1 MPIKKRERNP
11 LVNYDTL
18 LRTFKAELGESEK
31 YKKDTIVKLAKK
43 LEQEMEVAVHDI
55 NDKIAN
61 DLDGYVSR
69 QYIGQCLD
77 KKYKHQEKI
86 TAVKKDKK
94 NKKQAIQIATNG
106 TIIDETKDKAEFYR
120 DLDKAFDKSDKEVY
134 SLNDTV
140 VKELDST
147 KEELKALESK
157 FENLITPEQFE
168 SLQNRL
174 TAQDAILDGLRN
186 YVGEYVLYDESLE
199 VESVRPKSGEEK
211 IKISLRKFENKIKES
226 FKLGKA
232 SATIEHD
239 GAHVT
244 DWT

>member
-1 MPIKKRERNP
+1 MI
-11 LVNYDTL
+11 L
-18 LRTFKAELGESEK
+18 
-31 YKKDTIVKLAKK
+31 KLAKK
-43 LEQEMEVAVHDI
+43 LEEEKKVKLNEI
-55 NDKIAN
+55 NEKICN
-61 DLDGYVSR
+61 DLEGYVSK
-69 QYIGQCLD
+69 QYVGQCLD
-77 KKYKHQEKI
+77 KKYKNQEKI
-86 TAVKKDKK
+86 TSSAKKDKK
-94 NKKQAIQIATNG
+94 NKKQAIEIATDG
-106 TIIDETKDKAEFYR
+106 TIIDEAKDKAEFYR
-120 DLDKAFDKSDKEVY
+120 DMDNAFDKSDEEVK

-140 VKELDST
+140 AKELDST

-226 FKLGKA
+226 FKFGKPF
-232 SATIEHD
+232 ATIEHD
-239 GAHVT
+239 GTHVT
-244 DWT
+244 DWK